1 MNNPQPLSLH
11 GSCHCGR
18 VSVELRTQSPT
29 LPAARACGCS
39 FCTKHGA
46 AWTSDPQG
54 ELVLSHRAPD
64 DIRRYRF
71 GLGITDFIIC
81 AHCGVPCVAVG
92 MVDDRLL
99 GVVNINT
106 MDRLSDFAPPTPPP
120 STEKRPKIGSHGG
133 ARAGRR
139 RAWCAHK
146 IQTGDEGIWDDAP
159 TWELGAFHARGEVR
173 QWST

>member
-1 MNNPQPLSLH
+1 MTSRAPLSLT

-18 VSVELRTQSPT
+18 VSVELHTSSET

-81 AHCGVPCVAVG
+81 ADCGVPCVAMG

-106 MDRLSDFAPPTPPP
+106 MDRLGDFPRQPRLLRRGRDR
-120 STEKRPKIGSHGG
+120 RPARAAAQGVDAG
-133 ARAGRR
+133 ARGV
-139 RAWCAHK
+139 
-146 IQTGDEGIWDDAP
+146 
-159 TWELGAFHARGEVR
+159 RGG
-173 QWST
+173 

>member
-1 MNNPQPLSLH
+1 VNGPAPLSLH

-18 VSVELRTQSPT
+18 VSVELHTSSET

-81 AHCGVPCVAVG
+81 ADCGVPCVAVG

-106 MDRLSDFAPPTPPP
+106 MVRLSDFAPASPA
-120 STEKRPKIGSHGG
+120 SFDGEETEDRL
-133 ARAGRR
+133 ARR
-139 RAWCAHK
+139 RKGWTPARVVCAE
-146 IQTGDEGIWDDAP
+146 DEGA
-159 TWELGAFHARGEVR
+159 
-173 QWST
+173 

>member
-1 MNNPQPLSLH
+1 MVSIPQPLSLH

-29 LPAARACGCS
+29 LPVARACGCS

-54 ELVLSHRAPD
+54 ELVLSHGASD

-99 GVVNINT
+99 GVLNINT
-106 MDRLSDFAPPTPPP
+106 MDRLSDFAPANPA
-120 STEKRPKIGSHGG
+120 SFDGEETEDRL
-133 ARAGRR
+133 ARR
-139 RAWCAHK
+139 RKRWTPARVVCAE
-146 IQTGDEGIWDDAP
+146 DEG
-159 TWELGAFHARGEVR
+159 
-173 QWST
+173 

>member
-1 MNNPQPLSLH
+1 MTSRAPLSLT

-18 VSVELRTQSPT
+18 VSVKLRTSSKT

-92 MVDDRLL
+92 MVDDRML

-106 MDRLSDFAPPTPPP
+106 MDRLRDFAPASPA
-120 STEKRPKIGSHGG
+120 SFDGEETEDRL
-133 ARAGRR
+133 ARR
-139 RAWCAHK
+139 RKGWTPARVMC
-146 IQTGDEGIWDDAP
+146 GNYEG
-159 TWELGAFHARGEVR
+159 G
-173 QWST
+173 

>member
-1 MNNPQPLSLH
+1 MNRHASTSLH

-29 LPAARACGCS
+29 PPAARACGCS

-54 ELVLSHRAPD
+54 ELVLSHRAAD

-71 GLGITDFIIC
+71 GLGITDFTIC

-92 MVDDRLL
+92 MVDERLL

-106 MDRLSDFAPPTPPP
+106 MDRLSDFTPASPA
-120 STEKRPKIGSHGG
+120 SFDGEETDDRL
-133 ARAGRR
+133 ARR
-139 RAWCAHK
+139 RKGWTPARVVCAE
-146 IQTGDEGIWDDAP
+146 DEG
-159 TWELGAFHARGEVR
+159 G
-173 QWST
+173 

>member
-1 MNNPQPLSLH
+1 MVSIPQPLSLH

-29 LPAARACGCS
+29 LPVARACGCS

-54 ELVLSHRAPD
+54 ELVLSHGAPD

-106 MDRLSDFAPPTPPP
+106 MDRLSDFAPANPA
-120 STEKRPKIGSHGG
+120 SFDGEETEDRL
-133 ARAGRR
+133 ARR
-139 RAWCAHK
+139 RKGWTPARVVCAEN
-146 IQTGDEGIWDDAP
+146 EG
-159 TWELGAFHARGEVR
+159 
-173 QWST
+173 

>member
-81 AHCGVPCVAVG
+81 ADCGVPCVAVG

-106 MDRLSDFAPPTPPP
+106 MDRLSDFAPANPA
-120 STEKRPKIGSHGG
+120 SFDGEETEDRL
-133 ARAGRR
+133 ARR
-139 RAWCAHK
+139 RKGWTPARMVCA
-146 IQTGDEGIWDDAP
+146 QDTD
-159 TWELGAFHARGEVR
+159 RG
-173 QWST
+173 

>member
-1 MNNPQPLSLH
+1 MNSPAPLSLH

-18 VSVELRTQSPT
+18 VSVELRTHSSA

-81 AHCGVPCVAVG
+81 AHCGVPCAAVG
-92 MVDDRLL
+92 LVDDRLL

-106 MDRLSDFAPPTPPP
+106 MDRLSDFAPANPASFDGEETDD
-120 STEKRPKIGSHGG
+120 RL
-133 ARAGRR
+133 ARR
-139 RAWCAHK
+139 RKGWTPARMVCA
-146 IQTGDEGIWDDAP
+146 QDTD
-159 TWELGAFHARGEVR
+159 RG
-173 QWST
+173 